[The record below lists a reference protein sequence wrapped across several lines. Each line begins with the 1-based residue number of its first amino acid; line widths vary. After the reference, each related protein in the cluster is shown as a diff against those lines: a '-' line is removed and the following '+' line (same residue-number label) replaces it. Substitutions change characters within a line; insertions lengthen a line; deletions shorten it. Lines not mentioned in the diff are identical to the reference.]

1 MRRIVSVGIGP
12 SPDLLTL
19 RATRVLREAPVIL
32 TYFGDDVPYPLEEI
46 ADINPRARL
55 MRLGAAFAEGS
66 SAIEENI
73 RMLRSSPED
82 WGAFLEIGDSTLR
95 NPLVHHVLGGARE
108 FDLEFV
114 PGVSSASAALSRLG
128 ITTKHYCVAG
138 GEECGLLDH
147 LSSGP
152 CDLIV
157 LINIGRGDG
166 CPFDLLRSRGYSIK
180 FIRHCCGEG
189 EEILD
194 HHPGDT
200 YWVVAVAR
208 R

>member
-12 SPDLLTL
+12 SPDLLTI
-19 RATRVLREAPVIL
+19 RAARVLRDAPAIL
-32 TYFGDDVPYPLEEI
+32 TYFGDDVPYDLGKI
-46 ADINPRARL
+46 ADLNPRARL
-55 MRLGAAFAEGS
+55 IKLRAAFAEGS
-66 SAIEENI
+66 SAVEENVRI
-73 RMLRSSPED
+73 LRSSPEE

-95 NPLVHHVLGGARE
+95 NPLIHHVLGGARE

-114 PGVSSASAALSRLG
+114 PGVPSASAALSRLG
-128 ITTKHYCVAG
+128 MTAKHYCVAG
-138 GEECGLLDH
+138 GEECELLDH

-157 LINIGRGDG
+157 LVNIGREDG

-189 EEILD
+189 ERILD
-194 HHPGDT
+194 HRPEDT